1 MNYQN
6 AISDFEKYIKDIY
19 STNYEVGAEHRGYL
33 INLKDYEEIKENN
46 NYSEKILKINQIE
59 FKTSQYLVNM
69 ILNGNKYIFINTDF
83 WKLICDND
91 KQYESPF
98 IYKVNRN
105 DITFSLD
112 NIKLSFKHNK
122 NIIDKNSLNYSFSF
136 KSNYENITKIFDSVI
151 KYYNFEKQIL
161 KDLKNKNNSNII
173 NFKYLVSKNWI
184 DNWIKFSNYENIKS
198 NYLLKNLINKEN
210 IINDLIY
217 YLEKNKIN
225 YNDFPNSINIMK
237 FDKKEEIE
245 SYLKNDSLVLIGS
258 EFFFCFSYN
267 ISGKL
272 TKYNVFNNKI
282 LIYLDNYEILS
293 FKSKNNIISLDVI
306 IIIQFI

>member
-161 KDLKNKNNSNII
+161 KD
-173 NFKYLVSKNWI
+173 
-184 DNWIKFSNYENIKS
+184 
-198 NYLLKNLINKEN
+198 
-210 IINDLIY
+210 
-217 YLEKNKIN
+217 
-225 YNDFPNSINIMK
+225 
-237 FDKKEEIE
+237 
-245 SYLKNDSLVLIGS
+245 
-258 EFFFCFSYN
+258 
-267 ISGKL
+267 
-272 TKYNVFNNKI
+272 
-282 LIYLDNYEILS
+282 
-293 FKSKNNIISLDVI
+293 
-306 IIIQFI
+306 